1 MPLNLALEPLFGWF
15 SGSED
20 GVRLEKSSI
29 RREAK
34 VRGMGEFRPK
44 RLSGTYP
51 MSKTPQS

>member
-51 MSKTPQS
+51 LFKTL